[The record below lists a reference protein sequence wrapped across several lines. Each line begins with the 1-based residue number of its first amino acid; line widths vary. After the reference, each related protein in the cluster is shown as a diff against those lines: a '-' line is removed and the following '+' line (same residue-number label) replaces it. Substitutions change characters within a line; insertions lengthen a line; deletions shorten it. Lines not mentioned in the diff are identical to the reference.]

1 MASLMAEIAE
11 MRRMKAL
18 AVELRKKRAK
28 AYQRS
33 TSVDP
38 RYDWGSLARENQ
50 RIPTG
55 SWVTWLILAGRGF
68 GKTRTGAETVRR
80 WIGDGEQYVNLIGA
94 TADDARDIMI
104 QGESG
109 ILACCPPHERPI
121 YKKSERC
128 LIWPSGAKSLIFTAD
143 EPERL
148 RGKQH
153 GKLWA
158 DELAAWRYPESWD
171 QALLGLRLGKKPQ
184 AVVTT
189 TPRPTPIIRLL
200 VGEAT
205 THVTRGS
212 THDNKDNLAPTFL
225 SQIIAKYENTR
236 LGRQE
241 LYAEILDDNPGA
253 LWNRS
258 IIDAARV
265 EKAPALRRIVVAID
279 PAVTANIDSDETGIG
294 AAGLGEDGDVYVLE
308 DASMAMASPNAWG
321 AAAVSLFDRLEADRI
336 IAEVNQGGDLVEA
349 NIRAQRSH
357 IPFTAVH
364 AKRGKALRAE
374 PVAALYEQ
382 KKVHHV
388 GYFPQLE
395 DQMCDWNPTIANQK
409 SPDRVDW
416 LVYAILDLLPEV
428 ALPPAS
434 GEITRISAYRAASV
448 ADFHDD
454 FEDDDD

>member
-1 MASLMAEIAE
+1 
-11 MRRMKAL
+11 
-18 AVELRKKRAK
+18 VEFRKKRA
-28 AYQRS
+28 ATRQSRS

-38 RYDWGSLARENQ
+38 KYDWSALARENQ
-50 RIPTG
+50 RLPAG
-55 SWVTWLILAGRGF
+55 DWVTWLILAGRGF
-68 GKTRTGAETVRR
+68 GKTRTGAETVRQ
-80 WIGDGEQYVNLIGA
+80 WVSEGEQYVNLIGA

-109 ILACCPPHERPI
+109 ILACCPRDERPI

-128 LIWPSGAKSLIFTAD
+128 LLWPNGAKSLIFTAD

-158 DELAAWRYPESWD
+158 DELGAWRYPESWD
-171 QALLGLRLGKKPQ
+171 QALFGLRLGKRPQ

-200 VGEAT
+200 VSEST

-212 THDNKDNLAPTFL
+212 THDNKANLAPTFF

-258 IIDAARV
+258 VIDAGRV
-265 EKAPALRRIVVAID
+265 GKAPALRRIVVAID
-279 PAVTANIDSDETGIG
+279 PAVSANIDSDETGIG
-294 AAGLGEDGDVYVLE
+294 AAGLGENGEVYVLE
-308 DASMAMASPNAWG
+308 DASKTMASPNVWG
-321 AAAVSLFDRLEADRI
+321 AAAVELFDRLQADRI
-336 IAEVNQGGDLVEA
+336 VAEVNQGGDLVEA
-349 NIRAQRSH
+349 NIRAQRAH
-357 IPFTAVH
+357 IPFTGVH
-364 AKRGKALRAE
+364 ARRGKALRAE

-382 KKVHHV
+382 GKVHHV
-388 GYFPQLE
+388 GYFPKLE
-395 DQMCDWNPTIANQK
+395 DQMCDWNPTVGNQK

-416 LVYAILDLLPEV
+416 LVYAVLDLLPGV

-434 GEITRISAYRAASV
+434 GEITRIGSYRAQTV
-448 ADFHDD
+448 DQDLD
-454 FEDDDD
+454 FEDDD